1 MSENTIHQPIMQY
14 ENEEQLNKS
23 LKEWQD
29 RLFLNDWIIKV
40 SIVDEIFDDNGEQ
53 LQGQNIFQIEN
64 KSSHIKLLKPN
75 EDATSR
81 IVKFCMEVTLV
92 HELLHCKYN
101 WCAAP
106 QSHEGVYYD
115 VSEHA
120 LIEQMAK
127 SLIMAKYD
135 LPFDWFKNF

>member
-1 MSENTIHQPIMQY
+1 MGKLSNRQPIMQY
-14 ENEEQLNKS
+14 KNEKQLYKS
-23 LKEWQD
+23 LREWQD

-40 SIVDEIFDDNGEQ
+40 SFVDSIEDDEGNQ
-53 LQGQNIFQIEN
+53 LQGINNFQIEN
-64 KSSHIKLLKPN
+64 KACHIKLLKPN
-75 EDATSR
+75 SDAKSR
-81 IVKFCMEVTLV
+81 IVKFCMELTLV

-135 LPFDWFKNF
+135 LSFDWFKNF

>member
-1 MSENTIHQPIMQY
+1 MSDKSPIIRF
-14 ENEEQLNKS
+14 ESEEHLYAS

-40 SIVDEIFDDNGEQ
+40 SIVDEIYNDEGEQ
-53 LQGQNIFQIEN
+53 LQGQNSFQVDN
-64 KSSHIKLLKPN
+64 KACHIKLLKPN
-75 EDATSR
+75 EDAETR
-81 IVKFCMEVTLV
+81 IVKFCQEVTLV

-101 WCAAP
+101 WCQAP
-106 QSHEGVYYD
+106 TSHEGVYYD

-127 SLIMAKYD
+127 SLIMAKYN
-135 LPFDWFKNF
+135 LPFEWFKNF

>member
-1 MSENTIHQPIMQY
+1 MSNIKEPIMQY
-14 ENEEQLNKS
+14 ESEEQLRAS

-40 SIVDEIFDDNGEQ
+40 SLVDSVVNEDDEE
-53 LQGQNIFQIEN
+53 LQGNNTFTIEC
-64 KSSHIKLLKPN
+64 KSSHIRLTKPN
-75 EDATSR
+75 EDNTSR
-81 IVKFCMEVTLV
+81 IAKFCHELTLV

-101 WCAAP
+101 WCQAP
-106 QSHEGVYYD
+106 TSHEGVYYD

-127 SLIMAKYD
+127 SLIMAKYN